1 MQTADILDKML
12 QPQPNIRQSSR
23 LMRWIDAALRR
34 MMDILGA
41 LLALVMLLPFFAII
55 TGLIRRDSPGPVFY
69 HGRRAGLHGKTFRI
83 HKFRTMYECAQSYTG
98 AVVTAE
104 DDDRITPFGRFLR
117 NSKLNE
123 LPQLWNVLVGEMSFV
138 GPRPE
143 DADIAAGWPPAVQA
157 ELLSARPGI
166 TSPASIIYRDEE
178 KLLKAGDVME
188 EYLTSILP
196 SKLRLDL
203 LYVRNRTF
211 LTDLDVIFSTAIAL
225 LPGLGQ
231 RAIPEERLF
240 FGPLER
246 VVRRNLS
253 WLTLDILVVFISVT
267 LAAVLW
273 RLNEPVN
280 LGLGLGLL
288 AAVAISLLF
297 GLINNRL
304 GLTRVVW
311 ASASSADAALLF
323 LSSALATALTVVL
336 RHMLVVSP
344 KELPDGVL
352 LLTGMFSLCGFVTLR
367 YRGRL
372 VTGLATRWLNLRGAA
387 AGLGERVLVVGAGD
401 SGEVA
406 TWLFSRGRLA
416 EAFRVVGI
424 LDDNPRK
431 QGMRINN
438 VEVIGTTRSLAERV
452 KKLDVG
458 LIVFAIFSIDK
469 SERERLLDECCKTGA
484 RLALLPNMM
493 EQIVKSTSAN
503 SLASE
508 QVRAW
513 LEEVQHVA
521 QTGCIEDVQS
531 KINALLEK
539 LPENHL

>member
-1 MQTADILDKML
+1 MQTADIIDKML
-12 QPQPNIRQSSR
+12 QPQVNIYRSSR
-23 LMRWIDAALRR
+23 LLRWIDAALRR
-34 MMDILGA
+34 AMDIVGA
-41 LLALVMLLPFFAII
+41 LVALIILSPFFAII
-55 TGLIRRDSPGPVFY
+55 AGLIRRDSPGPVFY
-69 HGRRAGLHGKTFRI
+69 HGRRAGLHCRTFRI
-83 HKFRTMYECAQSYTG
+83 HKFRTMYDRPESYAG
-98 AVVTAE
+98 AAVTAE

-117 NSKLNE
+117 NTKLNE

-143 DADIAAGWPPAVQA
+143 DADIAVTWSPEVQA

-178 KLLKAGDVME
+178 KLLKADDVME
-188 EYLTSILP
+188 DYLSSILP

-203 LYVRNRTF
+203 LYVRNRNF
-211 LTDLDVIFSTAIAL
+211 LTDLDVIFSTAITL

-240 FGPLER
+240 FGPLEK

-253 WLTLDILVVFISVT
+253 WLTLDILVVFVSVT
-267 LAAVLW
+267 LAAVVW

-280 LGLGLGLL
+280 LGLKYGLL
-288 AAVAISLLF
+288 VAVAISLLF
-297 GLINNRL
+297 GLINSAL
-304 GLTRVVW
+304 GLTRVAW
-311 ASASSADAALLF
+311 FSASSSDAVKLF
-323 LSSALATALTVVL
+323 LSSAVATGLAVVFHHL
-336 RHMLVVSP
+336 LVGP
-344 KELPDGVL
+344 TILPDGML

-387 AGLGERVLVVGAGD
+387 AGMGERVLVVGAGD

-416 EAFRVVGI
+416 QAFRVVGI

-438 VEVIGTTRSLAERV
+438 VEVIGTTRSLAATV
-452 KKLDVG
+452 NKLDVG
-458 LIVFAIFSIDK
+458 LIVFAIFSISDL
-469 SERERLLDECCKTGA
+469 ERERLMDECCKTGA
-484 RLALLPNMM
+484 RLALLPNFI
-493 EQIVKSTSAN
+493 EQLAN
-503 SLASE
+503 SPTATSPSPE
-508 QVRAW
+508 QMRTW

-521 QTGCIEDVQS
+521 HTGCMEDVQS
-531 KINALLEK
+531 KIASLLEK
-539 LPENHL
+539 LPEDPSL